1 VRLPAVL
8 ILLLLSLSL
17 AAAGCAGRQDDA
29 SPSPAT
35 SNNASLPEN
44 GGGPET
50 SHAATAPGQEEGE
63 ASPETGSPSAEPA
76 PASPDRPEPVPLYRM
91 NAVYDIVP
99 VDSEKTDKRV
109 ALLTFDDGPKS
120 ADTLGPMLDILDKH
134 GAKAIFFVNGY
145 RVEKNPDLLK
155 EIYDRG
161 HAVGNHSW
169 DHIPLGK
176 EKPETVRDQIGRVQD
191 IVKELTGEAPR
202 FFRPPHASGSDDVRR
217 IAREF
222 GLLYMTWSNG
232 SLDWDLGKVKEED
245 RPQAVI
251 DNVLKQLRPGSNIL
265 MHELPWTAEAL
276 ARLLA
281 AILDEG
287 YRFVDPREIA
297 TENAENEGVSP

>member
-1 VRLPAVL
+1 MRLPAPGL
-8 ILLLLSLSL
+8 FILLLSISL
-17 AAAGCAGRQDDA
+17 AAAGCAGGRENA
-29 SPSPAT
+29 SPPPPVQET
-35 SNNASLPEN
+35 TYPQET
-44 GGGPET
+44 GGVPDTPGEEP
-50 SHAATAPGQEEGE
+50 SAAAPGQGE
-63 ASPETGSPSAEPA
+63 DESPTDTEPAKETEPA
-76 PASPDRPEPVPLYRM
+76 PASPDRQEPAPLYRM

-99 VDSEKTDKRV
+99 IDPETTDKRV

-120 ADTLGPMLDILDKH
+120 ADTLGPMLDTLDKY
-134 GAKAIFFVNGY
+134 GARAIFFVNGY

-191 IVKELTGEAPR
+191 IVEELTGEAPR
-202 FFRPPHASGSDDVRR
+202 FFRPPHASGGDDVRR

-265 MHELPWTAEAL
+265 MHELAWTAEAL
-276 ARLLA
+276 DRLLA
-281 AILDEG
+281 AIRDEG

-297 TENAENEGVSP
+297 AEDVSP

>member
-1 VRLPAVL
+1 MKFPAPA
-8 ILLLLSLSL
+8 ILVVLLSLVL
-17 AAAGCAGRQDDA
+17 VTAGCSGNRESASPVPGDPAPETDA
-29 SPSPAT
+29 S
-35 SNNASLPEN
+35 
-44 GGGPET
+44 
-50 SHAATAPGQEEGE
+50 AATETPA
-63 ASPETGSPSAEPA
+63 ETGSPTETETPPGPEPAPEASPA
-76 PASPDRPEPVPLYRM
+76 PASPEPPEPVPLYRM

-99 VDSEKTDKRV
+99 IDPDQADKRV
-109 ALLTFDDGPKS
+109 VLLTFDDGPKS
-120 ADTLGPMLDILDKH
+120 ADTLLPMLDTLDRH

-145 RVEKNPDLLK
+145 RVDKNPDLLK
-155 EIYDRG
+155 EIHDRG

-191 IVKELTGEAPR
+191 IVRKLTGEAPR
-202 FFRPPHASGSDDVRR
+202 FFRPPHASGGEDVRR
-217 IAREF
+217 IAGEF

-251 DNVLKQLRPGSNIL
+251 DNVMKQLRPGSNIL

-276 ARLLA
+276 DGLLA
-281 AILDEG
+281 AIRGEG

-297 TENAENEGVSP
+297 ADGAATR

>member
-1 VRLPAVL
+1 MKLPAPAILV
-8 ILLLLSLSL
+8 LLLFLSL
-17 AAAGCAGRQDDA
+17 AAAGCSGSREPVSPVPAEPGAA
-29 SPSPAT
+29 SSR
-35 SNNASLPEN
+35 E
-44 GGGPET
+44 GEGGPAPETGAPAATQTPQGTET
-50 SHAATAPGQEEGE
+50 SAESEP
-63 ASPETGSPSAEPA
+63 SPETQPA
-76 PASPDRPEPVPLYRM
+76 PASPEPREPVPLYRM
-91 NAVYDIVP
+91 NAAYDIVP
-99 VDSEKTDKRV
+99 IDPEQTDKRV
-109 ALLTFDDGPKS
+109 VLLTFDDGPKS
-120 ADTLGPMLDILDKH
+120 ADTLLPMLDTLDRY

-155 EIYDRG
+155 EIHDRG

-191 IVKELTGEAPR
+191 IVRELTGEAPR
-202 FFRPPHASGSDDVRR
+202 FFRPPHASGSEDVRR

-232 SLDWDLGKVKEED
+232 SLDWDLGKVKEKD

-251 DNVLKQLRPGSNIL
+251 DNVMKQLRPGSNIL

-276 ARLLA
+276 DGLLA
-281 AILDEG
+281 AIREAG

-297 TENAENEGVSP
+297 PDDASR